1 MGNSFALSAAAIRK
15 CGTLCGME
23 YFDPQLTA
31 SVPQERCRIDDP
43 DEDDDRAPYTDEQVE
58 WVKRSQDH
66 FSLALFMKPMS
77 VSKLLP
83 IAVTIRMGLE
93 GDHLPYP
100 RDFVARKLRTFS
112 EDEQAEAWELFG
124 KGVEP

>member
-1 MGNSFALSAAAIRK
+1 MSAAAIRQ
-15 CGTLCGME
+15 CGTVCGLE
-23 YFDPQLTA
+23 YFDPRHRATIQQA
-31 SVPQERCRIDDP
+31 ECRIDD
-43 DEDDDRAPYTDEQVE
+43 EDDADRSPYTADQAAFA
-58 WVKRSQDH
+58 KRSHDH
-66 FSLALFMKPMS
+66 MSLAVFMKPLS
-77 VSKLLP
+77 VTKLIP
-83 IAVTIRMGLE
+83 VAVSLRMGLE